1 MKSIFKPS
9 KPLKL
14 LSLNNPS
21 KPYSFGRPSPP
32 NKSRP
37 PSVRNKRVIEKNDG
51 PSCNVEQMRNYRE
64 NWDDVLLP
72 KVTKELKKTD
82 DIMHGSYSVNMQVS
96 KSYRREAHDIDVWS
110 KRPKAMATRIEN
122 AIDKCVGCDIA
133 HVKVQKIGKSPN
145 RKQSLGPP
153 GNNKTPKDYFT
164 RYTVVTQPENDVDVD
179 FSTIPDDRPLKTRTL
194 KGVRHET
201 LDSALERAYDIQDI
215 PYRAERAKQDIKRIE
230 GYMAS
235 KKRKK

>member
-14 LSLNNPS
+14 LSLNKPTR
-21 KPYSFGRPSPP
+21 PYSFGRPPSPK
-32 NKSRP
+32 KSRT
-37 PSVRNKRVIEKNDG
+37 PSVRKKRVIEKNDG

-96 KSYRREAHDIDVWS
+96 EPYRREAHDIDVWS
-110 KRPKAMATRIEN
+110 SKPKAMATRIEN

-133 HVKVQKIGKSPN
+133 HIKIQKIAKSPS

-153 GNNKTPKDYFT
+153 GKDDTPQDYFT
-164 RYTVVTQPENDVDVD
+164 RYTIVTQPENDVDVD
-179 FSTIPDDRPLKTRTL
+179 FSTIPDDRPLKTRRL
-194 KGVRHET
+194 RGIRHET
-201 LDSALERAYDIQDI
+201 LDSALERAYDIRDI
-215 PYRAERAKQDIKRIE
+215 PYRAERAAQDIKRIE